1 MNFNQSNMDQL
12 IDVLSKKLDV
22 PPETLKK
29 EFEQGKFDAALKGMN
44 KNDAQAFG
52 QVMKNPQ
59 LINKMM
65 NTPQAQAL
73 YKKLSG
79 EK

>member
-1 MNFNQSNMDQL
+1 MNFNQSNMNQL
-12 IDVLSKKLDV
+12 LDVISKKLGV

-29 EFEQGKFDAALKGMN
+29 EFEQGKFDAALKGM
-44 KNDAQAFG
+44 KTSDAQAFS
-52 QVMKNPQ
+52 QVMNNPQ
-59 LINKMM
+59 MINKMM